1 MLQSEDVSSTL
12 TWTLSDILNR
22 LLWSLESSSL
32 STVDSVSSMI
42 GVLIMIMMMIMIMM
56 IK

>member
-1 MLQSEDVSSTL
+1 MSHTGEEVITRL

-42 GVLIMIMMMIMIMM
+42 GVLVMMMI
-56 IK
+56 K